1 MTEDPHERKPLVWRQ
16 DLGNIHLSLNPSVE
30 TAQVTAE
37 QKRMAR
43 KICEAPDRGGR
54 REVQQA
60 QILDEAWLA

>member
-43 KICEAPDRGGR
+43 KIDLRGPGPGRAAGGAASPDIG
-54 REVQQA
+54 
-60 QILDEAWLA
+60 